1 MLRLGDVNERF
12 LSNAT
17 RSLTWRCASAGS
29 ASRSSKKSCWSIV
42 NLRAFI
48 NPSPRHSPLC
58 LPITK
63 NCIESRLADGSVC
76 PRRVTLTTE
85 CITAR
90 AGPRRCTNF
99 TSPSR
104 RDPFTT
110 VSKIC
115 RWNATISRR
124 PCKCV
129 PFPRDEIGT
138 VRERGCKSGAI
149 TRVPSVDHPPMDGT
163 DRILVRGS
171 LSCWL

>member
-48 NPSPRHSPLC
+48 NPVLRHAPLC
-58 LPITK
+58 LLTTIS
-63 NCIESRLADGSVC
+63 CIESRLGDGSVC

-110 VSKIC
+110 VSNIP
-115 RWNATISRR
+115 RWNEAIFGRLQYLIPNHRAKTSKRR
-124 PCKCV
+124 
-129 PFPRDEIGT
+129 I
-138 VRERGCKSGAI
+138 
-149 TRVPSVDHPPMDGT
+149 
-163 DRILVRGS
+163 
-171 LSCWL
+171 